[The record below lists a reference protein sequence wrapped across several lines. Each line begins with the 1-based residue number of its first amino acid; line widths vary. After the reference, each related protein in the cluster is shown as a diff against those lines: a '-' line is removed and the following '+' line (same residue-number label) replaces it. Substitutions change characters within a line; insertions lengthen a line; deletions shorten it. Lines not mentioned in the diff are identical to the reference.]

1 MNDVKFKPVK
11 NDVLFVDA
19 PSFESLMPEGS
30 LARIVNNFVE
40 NLQFDDVLNSYKI
53 MGQNSYSPSGM
64 LKAILFAYA
73 NNIYSVREIVTF
85 MGHDLRM
92 AYFLGYVRPNHNTIN
107 AFRSRRL
114 GNDYVLMVFA
124 DLATR
129 LMVDGLVDIV
139 KFDNGRKAERRL
151 MMMWRQRPRK
161 ISRTK
166 KERAVQSR
174 LVARLV
180 AQISAATVR

>member
-40 NLQFDDVLNSYKI
+40 NLQFDDVLNS
-53 MGQNSYSPSGM
+53 
-64 LKAILFAYA
+64 
-73 NNIYSVREIVTF
+73 TF

>member
-1 MNDVKFKPVK
+1 
-11 NDVLFVDA
+11 
-19 PSFESLMPEGS
+19 
-30 LARIVNNFVE
+30 
-40 NLQFDDVLNSYKI
+40 
-53 MGQNSYSPSGM
+53 
-64 LKAILFAYA
+64 
-73 NNIYSVREIVTF
+73 
-85 MGHDLRM
+85 
-92 AYFLGYVRPNHNTIN
+92 
-107 AFRSRRL
+107 
-114 GNDYVLMVFA
+114 MVFA